1 MENIPKY
8 IYDDLKTKGDEKVRS
23 KIDDLINL
31 IENEFKEEVNELFN
45 KHKKGYL
52 DSINNEL
59 SIEPSIDLYYKSCVS
74 ISAGS
79 RTLSSIESYEPFK
92 KEYKTLEKKYER
104 KVRKVSQ
111 RVKDKFDEWLLDI
124 WQSGSSD
131 VNIKLPDLDVDISD
145 IIED

>member
-1 MENIPKY
+1 MGNIPKY
-8 IYDDLKTKGDEKVRS
+8 IYDGLKTKGDEKVRS

-52 DSINNEL
+52 DAIKDEL
-59 SIEPSIDLYYKSCVS
+59 SIEPSIYLYYNSCIS

-79 RTLSSIESYEPFK
+79 RTLSSIESYKPFK